1 MVPETDGMEED
12 RRSAARAGLFRA
24 AARQVASGVTVVTA
38 AHGERCHAVTAT
50 AFCTLSLDPP
60 LVLLALD
67 RAGQLLQLVRGARH
81 IGVNVL
87 GRDQQHLGEWAATR
101 GRRMGRTLPGV
112 ETISGVTGAPL
123 IAGTI
128 AWFDC
133 EVESESEHGDH
144 ALVVARVVE
153 AWSGPAGEPL
163 VYYQGT
169 YQGLERHRT

>member
-1 MVPETDGMEED
+1 MD
-12 RRSAARAGLFRA
+12 SARAAATDEALFRA

-38 AHGERCHAVTAT
+38 TDGERSHAVTAT

-67 RAGQLLQLVRGARH
+67 RAGQLLRLVRSAGH

-101 GRRMGRTLPGV
+101 GRAMGPTLPEV
-112 ETISGVTGAPL
+112 ETVPGVTGAPL

-144 ALVVARVVE
+144 ALVVARVVR
-153 AWSGPAGEPL
+153 AWAGPAGEPL

-169 YQGLERHRT
+169 YQGLERPGT

>member
-1 MVPETDGMEED
+1 MEKEG
-12 RRSAARAGLFRA
+12 RSAADAGLFRA

-38 AHGERCHAVTAT
+38 TFGERSHAVTAT

-67 RAGQLLQLVRGARH
+67 RAGQLLKLVRGAHH

-87 GRDQQHLGEWAATR
+87 GRNQQHLGEWAATR
-101 GRRMGRTLPGV
+101 GRQIGRTLPDV
-112 ETISGVTGAPL
+112 DTFLGVTGAPL

-133 EVESESEHGDH
+133 AVESESEHGDH

-153 AWSGPAGEPL
+153 AWAGPEGEPL

-169 YQGLERHRT
+169 YQGLERDTT